1 MDLDN
6 MDKSNKLMQTS
17 INSINL
23 LIFFSQNIMVLFLLY
38 KVLKQGG

>member
-1 MDLDN
+1 